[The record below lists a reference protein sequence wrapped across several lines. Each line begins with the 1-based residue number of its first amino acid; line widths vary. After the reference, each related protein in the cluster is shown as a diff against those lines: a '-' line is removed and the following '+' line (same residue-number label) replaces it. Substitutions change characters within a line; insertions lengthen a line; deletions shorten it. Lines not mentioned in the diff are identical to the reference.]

1 MAADASTSERPSRR
15 RWGPLRSVRSRI
27 TAAAVVVVAVALAV
41 TAATLVTLVRDSL
54 VKSLDEATEL
64 VADDVA
70 TKLANGTLPA
80 VIPVPGGADD
90 EDLVIQVLDSDRRV
104 VAASENLV
112 GRGPVVPDE
121 PDPDDDDHLR
131 ITVKRLPVD
140 SNESFRVFGSRATGP
155 SGEDL
160 TVYVATELA
169 PVKNTLSDLHRAI
182 TVGAPLLLILAGL
195 AVWLLVG
202 RALRPVEAIRRQVA
216 EISESGLDR
225 RVPEPP
231 DDDEVGRL
239 ARTMNAM
246 LGRLQRSAERQRRFV
261 SDASHELR
269 SPLATTRTTLEVA
282 LAHPETTTWQSAAG
296 DVLAETDRME
306 RLVDDLLFLARGD
319 EGKLL
324 AAPEPVDL
332 DDIVGAEAA
341 RLRARA
347 RVEVDISAVGAA
359 RVQGVA
365 AHLERVVRNLLENAE
380 IHARSAVSVSLG
392 GDRGAVVLAVTDDGP
407 GVAPA
412 DRERIF
418 DRFVRLEEARARPG
432 ARGVPVD
439 NRGGAG
445 LGLAIAREIVAAHGG
460 ALTVDDAPGGGAR
473 FVVRLPTA

>member
-1 MAADASTSERPSRR
+1 
-15 RWGPLRSVRSRI
+15 
-27 TAAAVVVVAVALAV
+27 
-41 TAATLVTLVRDSL
+41 
-54 VKSLDEATEL
+54 
-64 VADDVA
+64 
-70 TKLANGTLPA
+70 

-90 EDLVIQVLDSDRRV
+90 EDLVIQVLDSRRRV
-104 VAASENLV
+104 VAASENLL

-121 PDPDDDDHLR
+121 PDPDDDDPLR
-131 ITVKRLPVD
+131 ITVKQLPVD
-140 SNESFRVFGSRATGP
+140 SDEAFRVFGSVVTVP

-169 PVKNTLSDLHRAI
+169 PVRNTLTDLHRAV
-182 TVGAPLLLILAGL
+182 TVGAPLLLLLAGM

-216 EISESGLDR
+216 EISESALDR

-282 LAHPETTTWQSAAG
+282 MAHPGTTTWEAAAG
-296 DVLAETDRME
+296 DVLAETERME

-319 EGKLL
+319 EGQLL

-332 DDIVGAEAA
+332 DDIVGAEVA
-341 RLRARA
+341 RQRART
-347 RVEVDISAVGAA
+347 RMEIDISAVGAA
-359 RVQGVA
+359 RVRGVA
-365 AHLERVVRNLLENAE
+365 SHLERVVRNLLENAG
-380 IHARSAVSVSLG
+380 IHARSAVSVSLVADG
-392 GDRGAVVLAVTDDGP
+392 GAVVLAVTDDGP
-407 GVAPA
+407 GVGPA

-432 ARGVPVD
+432 D
-439 NRGGAG
+439 NGGAG
-445 LGLAIAREIVAAHGG
+445 LGLAIAREIVVAHGG
-460 ALTVDDAPGGGAR
+460 AVAVEDAPGGGAR
-473 FVVRLPTA
+473 FVVRLPAF